1 MSERLAD
8 FNGLEL
14 FFLACAVIGGFFV
27 LVKLV
32 LQFMGGDSDLDSAAD
47 PDFGIDA
54 DHTNSDAGFR
64 VLSLHGLAHGVGRR
78 SCNDLTNVRHR
89 HHGAPEVIATEEV
102 IDLVRR
108 GIAGRLVK
116 PGWLRRQFLSRQPHD
131 RGFWRHPYTVA
142 LWPAHEHIARVQ
154 QRHLGVGRMHGAN
167 SFIRFVGPVLL
178 EDLPTGPL
186 CIHEFSN
193 PYLVIGKQ

>member
-64 VLSLHGLAHGVGRR
+64 VLSLHGLSSFFMMFGLVGLAFSRQSGAGLGITIGGSVLAGLGSVWIIGKLFQGAGKLQSSGTLNTKDAVGSVGTVYLGIPDSGVGRVTINFR
-78 SCNDLTNVRHR
+78 NHLREFNAISSDLHALKTGTAIRVVSVK
-89 HHGAPEVIATEEV
+89 ESI
-102 IDLVRR
+102 LV
-108 GIAGRLVK
+108 V
-116 PGWLRRQFLSRQPHD
+116 
-131 RGFWRHPYTVA
+131 
-142 LWPAHEHIARVQ
+142 E
-154 QRHLGVGRMHGAN
+154 
-167 SFIRFVGPVLL
+167 
-178 EDLPTGPL
+178 PL
-186 CIHEFSN
+186 T
-193 PYLVIGKQ
+193 